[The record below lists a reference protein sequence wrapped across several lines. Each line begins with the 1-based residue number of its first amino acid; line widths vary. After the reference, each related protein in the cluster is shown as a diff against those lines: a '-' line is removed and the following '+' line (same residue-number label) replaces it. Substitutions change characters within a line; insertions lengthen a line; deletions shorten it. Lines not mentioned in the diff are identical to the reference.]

1 MLNKYCTIHLQNFNE
16 VTGFI
21 DKKQRTEIRAQE
33 EYGQIKKRMRH
44 ELEEFRKKLEEFKK
58 SKNAYESIQIGID
71 NAEYTVKDV
80 EDQNEKNIANGKENR
95 VKRIWQKPMDIKC
108 EQNMSNI
115 HIIGIP
121 TLYSGMEIKYVEIIF
136 YILCIKDYLNLQ
148 IIETNCVPGKTDRKW
163 TTLRNKIPGLQ
174 R

>member
-33 EYGQIKKRMRH
+33 EYGQIKKRIRH

-58 SKNAYESIQIGID
+58 SKNAHESIQIGID

-136 YILCIKDYLNLQ
+136 LYFMYKRLLEFADY
-148 IIETNCVPGKTDRKW
+148 
-163 TTLRNKIPGLQ
+163 RNKLCP
-174 R
+174 RKNR